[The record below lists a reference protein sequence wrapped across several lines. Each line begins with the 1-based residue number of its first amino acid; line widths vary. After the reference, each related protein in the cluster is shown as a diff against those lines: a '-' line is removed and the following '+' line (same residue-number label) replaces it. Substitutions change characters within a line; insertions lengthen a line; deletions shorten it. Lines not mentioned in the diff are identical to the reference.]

1 MGSASAVGQLPP
13 PGQHIARK
21 SSLVTADRCPSDALG
36 DRVISWCA
44 QDLSSSVR
52 FLVCMDLLV

>member
-1 MGSASAVGQLPP
+1 MGSASTVGQLPP
-13 PGQHIARK
+13 GQHMAHE
-21 SSLVTADRCPSDALG
+21 SSLITADRCPSNVLG

>member
-1 MGSASAVGQLPP
+1 MGSASAVGQLPL
-13 PGQHIARK
+13 GQHIAHE